1 MVSAVGRPLLEV
13 REKWRATGFTH
24 TPGFAHASG
33 LGAVVNFSF
42 SGAAAVGIQRQ
53 RQRTGV
59 SALLGVHTTFLL
71 HTLHPS
77 SHTPPARE
85 RW

>member
-42 SGAAAVGIQRQ
+42 SGAAGGRDSTSEAADRSVRST
-53 RQRTGV
+53 RRPYD
-59 SALLGVHTTFLL
+59 L
-71 HTLHPS
+71 PS
-77 SHTPPARE
+77 SHTPPVFTHTSG
-85 RW
+85 

>member
-13 REKWRATGFTH
+13 REKWRAT
-24 TPGFAHASG
+24 GFAHASG

-71 HTLHPS
+71 HTLHPA
-77 SHTPPARE
+77 SHAPPAWE